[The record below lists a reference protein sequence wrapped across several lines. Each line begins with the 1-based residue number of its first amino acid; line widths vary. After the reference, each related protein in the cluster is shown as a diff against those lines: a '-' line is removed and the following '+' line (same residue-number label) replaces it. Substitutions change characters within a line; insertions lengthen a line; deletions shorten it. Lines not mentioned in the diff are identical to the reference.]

1 MRFRYCM
8 RCPSN
13 QVHPLAEQA
22 LRKYTVSPC
31 TFIYCYSILCHSEQR
46 AQLILLLLLIFGKH
60 FLSFT
65 ASFSFIKKKRQ
76 QKHLAADVLEICIIS
91 CSIYYMIIHYD
102 TYENDLNHFLPMRSR
117 RSMATVSKALLIM
130 GYSSSTSLKWST
142 DRE

>member
-1 MRFRYCM
+1 MPFNSGTSSSRTSPQEIY
-8 RCPSN
+8 
-13 QVHPLAEQA
+13 
-22 LRKYTVSPC
+22 VSPC

-46 AQLILLLLLIFGKH
+46 AQLIVLLLLIFGKH
-60 FLSFT
+60 FLLCFLFT

-76 QKHLAADVLEICIIS
+76 QKHLAADVLEIYIIS
-91 CSIYYMIIHYD
+91 CPIYYMIIHYD

>member
-1 MRFRYCM
+1 MPFKSGTSSSRTSPQEIY
-8 RCPSN
+8 
-13 QVHPLAEQA
+13 
-22 LRKYTVSPC
+22 VSPC

-46 AQLILLLLLIFGKH
+46 AQLIVLLLLIFGKH
-60 FLSFT
+60 FLLF
-65 ASFSFIKKKRQ
+65 FVHGFIFFHKKKRQ

-91 CSIYYMIIHYD
+91 CPTYYMIIHYD